1 MADQVRFGLIG
12 AGSIAQTWA
21 QAFQTANSAELTAV
35 CDVRSDAARAFA
47 EPFGAAVFA
56 DASEMARAGVCD
68 AAVICSPPSSHLDV
82 ALALIGDGV
91 AVLCEKPLAIDCPS
105 AIKMVTA
112 ADNAGVLLTMASKF
126 RFVDDVIRARSMLTS
141 GLLGEISMFS
151 NGFASPVVMRN
162 RWNADPLIS
171 GGGVIID
178 NGTHSVD
185 IARYLLGPLESMFAA
200 EATQRLE
207 LAVEDSARL
216 LLRAAAGT
224 LGAITLSWAVEP
236 FSNTYIEVLGA
247 EGALRVGWSRSR
259 FRQNASPHWIEF
271 GAGYDKVVAHARQLD
286 TFADALRGRGE
297 LIITPAD
304 ALASVSAIE
313 AAYASIASGA
323 WARVAEDCSY

>member
-1 MADQVRFGLIG
+1 MGDQVRFGLIG

-21 QAFQTANSAELTAV
+21 QAFQTTAAVELTAV
-35 CDVRSDAARAFA
+35 CDVRTDAAHAFA
-47 EPFGAAVFA
+47 EPFGAAVFTDTA
-56 DASEMARAGVCD
+56 EMARSGECD
-68 AAVICSPPSSHLDV
+68 AAVICSPPVSHLDV
-82 ALALIGDGV
+82 ALTLIGEGI
-91 AVLCEKPLAIDCPS
+91 AVLCEKPLAVDCPS

-112 ADNAGVLLTMASKF
+112 ADNAGVMLTMASKF
-126 RFVDDVIRARSMLTS
+126 RFVDDLIRARSMVTS

-151 NGFASPVVMRN
+151 NGFASPVDMRT
-162 RWNADPLIS
+162 RWNADPSIS

-185 IARYLLGPLESMFAA
+185 IARYLLGPLESVFAA
-200 EATQRLE
+200 EATRRLD
-207 LAVEDSARL
+207 LPVEDSARL

-224 LGAITLSWAVEP
+224 LGEVTLSWALEP
-236 FSNTYIEVLGA
+236 FSNTYIEILGD

-259 FRQNASPHWIEF
+259 FRQNASPHWIDF
-271 GAGYDKVVAHARQLD
+271 GSGYDKVVAHARQLD

-313 AAYASIASGA
+313 AAYASIASGS
-323 WARVAEDCSY
+323 WVRVAEDCTS